1 MLYPSCTHP
10 EGTKPYHS
18 ELIED
23 GTCVLRV
30 GTGVL
35 TGAEILATARALPE
49 VVVDLSKVTHGLV
62 DLTGVTR
69 LDVSTEEIKKISELN
84 LKISQLTGP
93 GRIAIAASSDLAFGM
108 SRMYASMVSTRN
120 WTLATFR
127 TMDEARVW
135 LFPQVKSG
143 S

>member
-1 MLYPSCTHP
+1 M
-10 EGTKPYHS
+10 PYHS

-35 TGAEILATARALPE
+35 TGKEILATARALPE
-49 VVVDLSKVTHGLV
+49 VVVDMSKITHGLV

-69 LDVSTEEIKKISELN
+69 LDVSTEEVRRISELN
-84 LKISQLTGP
+84 LKISELTGP

-108 SRMYASMVSTRN
+108 SRMYGALVSTKN
-120 WTLATFR
+120 WTVATFR
-127 TMDEARVW
+127 TMEEARAW
-135 LFPQVKSG
+135 LFPEVKTG

>member
-1 MLYPSCTHP
+1 M
-10 EGTKPYHS
+10 PYHS

-35 TGAEILATARALPE
+35 TGAEILAAAKALPE
-49 VVVDLSKVTHGLV
+49 FVVDLSKFTHGLV
-62 DLTGVTR
+62 DLTGVTY
-69 LDVSTEEIKKISELN
+69 LDVSTEDIKKISEQN
-84 LKISQLTGP
+84 LKLSQLTGA

-108 SRMYASMVSTRN
+108 SRMYGALVSTKN
-120 WTLATFR
+120 WTVATFR
-127 TMDEARVW
+127 TMEEARAW
-135 LFPQVKSG
+135 LLPEVKTG